1 MIKSSN
7 LHNTIPT
14 KLMIFNC
21 DIAWY
26 DDKGRRHTTTIE
38 SDRTER
44 DFIRQLVEARYPAKK
59 VAINKVVQK
68 P

>member
-1 MIKSSN
+1 
-7 LHNTIPT
+7 
-14 KLMIFNC
+14 MIFNC

-44 DFIRQLVEARYPAKK
+44 SFIRQLVEARYPTSK
-59 VAINKVVQK
+59 VIINRVYQK
-68 P
+68 

>member
-1 MIKSSN
+1 
-7 LHNTIPT
+7 
-14 KLMIFNC
+14 MIFNC

-44 DFIRQLVEARYPAKK
+44 DFIRQLVCLK
-59 VAINKVVQK
+59 VSSKEGNYQPSLSKMNR
-68 P
+68 